1 MVLLRINIKKK
12 MKMKKLIVAAFLVVG
27 FTTFAQVEKKEKGDK
42 EPMEKISPEKR
53 GEREVKKMTKDLGL
67 NESQQKEMKAL
78 FSEMNSKV
86 EGDKKPSKED
96 RKAMKDKISKILTP
110 EQNAKW
116 EKIQEEKKEKMK
128 ERREEKGGK
137 PEKSED
143 K

>member
-1 MVLLRINIKKK
+1 
-12 MKMKKLIVAAFLVVG
+12 MKKLIVAAFLVVG

-53 GEREVKKMTKDLGL
+53 GEREVKRMTKDLGL

-78 FSEMNSKV
+78 FSEVATKRG
-86 EGDKKPSKED
+86 EGDTRPSKED
-96 RKAMKDKISKILTP
+96 RKAMKNKISKILTP

-116 EKIQEEKKEKMK
+116 DKIQEERKEKMK

-137 PEKSED
+137 AEKTED

>member
-1 MVLLRINIKKK
+1 
-12 MKMKKLIVAAFLVVG
+12 MKKLIVAAFLVVG

-42 EPMEKISPEKR
+42 EPMEKMSPEKR
-53 GEREVKKMTKDLGL
+53 GEREVKRMTKDLGL
-67 NESQQKEMKAL
+67 NDSQQKEMKAL
-78 FSEMNSKV
+78 FSEPASKRG
-86 EGDKKPSKED
+86 EGDKKPSKEE
-96 RKAMKDKISKILTP
+96 RKAMKDKISKILNP

-116 EKIQEEKKEKMK
+116 EKIQQERKDKMK

>member
-1 MVLLRINIKKK
+1 MR
-12 MKMKKLIVAAFLVVG
+12 KLIVAAFLVVG
-27 FTTFAQVEKKEKGDK
+27 FTTFAQVEKKEKRDK
-42 EPMEKISPEKR
+42 DGMEKMSPEKR
-53 GEREVKKMTKDLGL
+53 GEREVKRMTKDLGL

-78 FSEMNSKV
+78 FSEVATKRG
-86 EGDKKPSKED
+86 EGDKKPSKEE

-116 EKIQEEKKEKMK
+116 EKIQQERKDKMK

>member
-1 MVLLRINIKKK
+1 
-12 MKMKKLIVAAFLVVG
+12 MKKLIAFALLVSSLS
-27 FTTFAQVEKKEKGDK
+27 TFAQVEKKEKGDK

-67 NESQQKEMKAL
+67 NDSQQKEMKAL

>member
-1 MVLLRINIKKK
+1 
-12 MKMKKLIVAAFLVVG
+12 MKKLIVAAFLVVG

-42 EPMEKISPEKR
+42 EPMEKMSPEKR
-53 GEREVKKMTKDLGL
+53 GEREVKRMTKDLGL

-78 FSEMNSKV
+78 FSEVATKRG
-86 EGDKKPSKED
+86 EGDKKPSKEE
-96 RKAMKDKISKILTP
+96 RKAMKDKISKILNP

-116 EKIQEEKKEKMK
+116 EKIQQERKDKMK

>member
-1 MVLLRINIKKK
+1 MR
-12 MKMKKLIVAAFLVVG
+12 KLIVAAFLVVG
-27 FTTFAQVEKKEKGDK
+27 FTTFAQVEKKEKRDK
-42 EPMEKISPEKR
+42 DGMEKMSPEKR
-53 GEREVKKMTKDLGL
+53 GEREVKRMTKDLGL

-78 FSEMNSKV
+78 FSEVATKRG
-86 EGDKKPSKED
+86 EGDKKPSKEE
-96 RKAMKDKISKILTP
+96 RKAMKDKISKILSP

-116 EKIQEEKKEKMK
+116 EKIQEERKDKMK

>member
-1 MVLLRINIKKK
+1 
-12 MKMKKLIVAAFLVVG
+12 MKKLIAVALLVSSLS
-27 FTTFAQVEKKEKGDK
+27 TFAQVEKKEKGDK

-86 EGDKKPSKED
+86 EGDNKPSKED